1 VLTRGGMASA
11 HDHPTP
17 WSRLWSLVR
26 AERPLVRTLLA
37 LSLAVGVLQLGT
49 PVAVQALVDAVAFG
63 GLVQPLVILALVLLG
78 CLSLVATF
86 RALQTYVAE
95 LLQQRIFARV
105 VAALGRRLPRVR
117 LDQLD
122 HQHAPELV
130 NRFFDVVTVQKA
142 GAQLLSDGFTIIL
155 TTLAGLLL
163 LAFYHP
169 VLLALDLLLVAGIAV
184 VAFGLGR
191 GAVRTSVEESK
202 AKYRA
207 GAWLEE
213 LARHPVAFRGNGGPQ
228 FAVAEADRLAEEYSA
243 ARARHF
249 RVLFRQV
256 IGALALQAGASTV
269 LLALGGYLVIA
280 GTLTLGQLVAA
291 ELVVALVVGSV
302 TKLGKSLES
311 LYDLLAAIDK
321 LGHLLDLPVEDAEGE
336 AFAVSGP
343 AAFEL
348 RSASLEIGGRQVL
361 PPTSVAIAA
370 GQRAAV
376 VGPPGSGKSALLDLL
391 YGLRTATSGEVVL
404 DGQDERDL
412 APDELRRRVALVRA
426 PEVVEGTVL
435 DNVVFGR
442 TEVDR
447 EQVRGAL
454 EAVGLSAALRELPAG
469 IEARLATGGAPLSE
483 TQSRLVVLARALVG
497 RPGLLLLDRTLDDL
511 TAREVWPFLSSL
523 NADPQAPTL
532 LVATSRAEVAALFDH
547 RITLGHE
554 ERVERAA

>member
-1 VLTRGGMASA
+1 MATS
-11 HDHPTP
+11 DEHPTP
-17 WSRLWSLVR
+17 WSRLWSLIRV
-26 AERPLVRTLLA
+26 ERPLVLTLLA
-37 LSLAVGVLQLGT
+37 LSLAVGVLQLAT

-78 CLSLVATF
+78 CLSLVGTF

-95 LLQQRIFARV
+95 LLQQRVFARV
-105 VAALGRRLPRVR
+105 VAALGRRLPRAR
-117 LDQLD
+117 LDRLD

-142 GAQLLSDGFTIIL
+142 GAQLLSDGFTIVL

-169 VLLALDLLLVAGIAV
+169 VLLALDLVLVAGIAL
-184 VAFGLGR
+184 VAFGFGR
-191 GAVRTSVEESK
+191 GAVTTSVEESR

-213 LARHPVAFRGNGGPQ
+213 LARHPIAFRGNGGPA
-228 FAVAEADRLAEEYSA
+228 FAVAEADRLAEAYAA

-249 RVLFRQV
+249 RVLYRQV
-256 IGALALQAGASTV
+256 IGALALQAGASTL

-336 AFAVSGP
+336 ALTASGP
-343 AAFEL
+343 AALEL
-348 RSASLEIGGRQVL
+348 RGAALSIDGRAVL
-361 PPTSVAIAA
+361 PPTSLTLPA
-370 GQRAAV
+370 GARAAV
-376 VGPPGSGKSALLDLL
+376 VGPPGSGKSALLDLV
-391 YGLRTATSGEVVL
+391 YGLRPASGGEVVL

-426 PEVVEGTVL
+426 PEVVEATIL
-435 DNVVFGR
+435 DNVTFGR
-442 TEVDR
+442 REVDR
-447 EQVRGAL
+447 EQVRRAL
-454 EAVGLSAALRELPAG
+454 DAVGLSAAIRELPAG
-469 IEARLATGGAPLSE
+469 IETRLATGGAPLSE
-483 TQSRLVVLARALVG
+483 TQARLVVLARALVG

-511 TAREVWPFLSSL
+511 TAREVWPLLSAL
-523 NADPQAPTL
+523 NADPDAPTL
-532 LVATSRAEVAALFDH
+532 LVATSREEVAALFE
-547 RITLGHE
+547 RRVVLGHE
-554 ERVERAA
+554 APGLERAA